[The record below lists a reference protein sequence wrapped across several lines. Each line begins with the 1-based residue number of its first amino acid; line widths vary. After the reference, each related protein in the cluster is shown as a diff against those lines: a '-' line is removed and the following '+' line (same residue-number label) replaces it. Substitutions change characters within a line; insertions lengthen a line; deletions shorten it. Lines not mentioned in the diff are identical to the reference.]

1 VQREVG
7 GELKVENGKDK
18 LRIYPDPILMKKAIP
33 VRDINGEIKDI
44 ADGMVEAMIAFQG
57 IGLAAPQIGILKA
70 MTVVNTG
77 EGVKVF
83 INPEVIE
90 GEGDSVF
97 EEGCLS
103 LPTVEIPVKR
113 RETILFRAWDL
124 NGKEMNLELTGL
136 VSRVHQHEIDHLHG
150 ILIIHHISQ
159 LKRGLVIKKM
169 FKDLKRSRGKSDPL

>member
-1 VQREVG
+1 MQRRVNE
-7 GELKVENGKDK
+7 ELKVEIGKDR
-18 LRIYPDPILMKKAIP
+18 LRIYPDPILMRKAIP
-33 VRDINGEIKDI
+33 VRDIDGEVKDI
-44 ADGMVEAMIAFQG
+44 ADEMIEAMIAHQG
-57 IGLAAPQIGILKA
+57 IGLAASQIGILKA
-70 MTVVNTG
+70 MTVVDMG
-77 EGVKVF
+77 GGVRVF

-90 GEGDSVF
+90 GEGESVF

-113 RETILFRAWDL
+113 RETILLRAWDL
-124 NGKEMNLELTGL
+124 NGKEMNLELSGL
-136 VSRVHQHEIDHLHG
+136 TSRVHQHEIDHLHG

>member
-7 GELKVENGKDK
+7 GELKVENRKDRF
-18 LRIYPDPILMKKAIP
+18 RIYPDPILMRKAIP
-33 VRDINGEIKDI
+33 VRDIDGEVKDI
-44 ADGMVEAMIAFQG
+44 ADEMIEAMIAHQG

-70 MTVVNTG
+70 MTVVDMG
-77 EGVKVF
+77 GGVRVF

-90 GEGDSVF
+90 REGESVF

-103 LPTVEIPVKR
+103 LPSVEIPVRR
-113 RETILFRAWDL
+113 RETILLRAWDL
-124 NGKEMNLELTGL
+124 DGKEMNLELTGL
-136 VSRVHQHEIDHLHG
+136 TSRVHQHEIDHLHG